1 MWKLY
6 THCSSFTLMVCMA
19 CIKSRKNCTIFY
31 RKSFRENI
39 CLQKQLLYLCAKTN
53 ITSSQRFI
61 MFFLSEEEAVCQW
74 KNWLSFWR
82 NWWNLLRRCQ
92 GKPFVAKVQHFHF
105 TKSQI
110 QTGFSDAIK
119 LLLVLNIFFSK
130 INLSRN
136 GTLIRH
142 VAVENCK
149 TIWKLPFVGI
159 WFRKLVETEI
169 YDGALWCD
177 AY

>member
-110 QTGFSDAIK
+110 QTGCSEDRINGFHR
-119 LLLVLNIFFSK
+119 VLQSNNNNPQIS
-130 INLSRN
+130 
-136 GTLIRH
+136 TL
-142 VAVENCK
+142 
-149 TIWKLPFVGI
+149 
-159 WFRKLVETEI
+159 KLVKI
-169 YDGALWCD
+169 LV
-177 AY
+177 